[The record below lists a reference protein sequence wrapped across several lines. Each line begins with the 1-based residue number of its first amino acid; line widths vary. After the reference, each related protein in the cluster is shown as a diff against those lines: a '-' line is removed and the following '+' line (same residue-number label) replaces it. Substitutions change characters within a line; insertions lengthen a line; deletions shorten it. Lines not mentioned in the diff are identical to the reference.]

1 MCPQL
6 PCASPVS
13 NPRLDPPAYGK
24 EGALQG
30 VQKNVLIE
38 KKYPKLSAVG
48 LSLTMNMTWEGL
60 IRLREGCK

>member
-13 NPRLDPPAYGK
+13 NPRLDPPAYEK

-30 VQKNVLIE
+30 VQKKCTNRKKISKIE
-38 KKYPKLSAVG
+38 CCGAKFNHEHDLG
-48 LSLTMNMTWEGL
+48 
-60 IRLREGCK
+60 RLDQA